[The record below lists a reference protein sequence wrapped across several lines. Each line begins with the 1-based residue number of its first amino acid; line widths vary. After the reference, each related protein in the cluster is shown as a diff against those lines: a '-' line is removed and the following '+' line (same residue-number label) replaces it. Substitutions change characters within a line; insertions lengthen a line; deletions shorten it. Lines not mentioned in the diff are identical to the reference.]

1 MDSGKTKVYNYQ
13 GTNSVFAE
21 INMTR
26 SKRIEEHGD
35 SSKMCKIVYFVVY
48 LFIFYGIN
56 NIIGS
61 PNISNTWYVVT
72 DISFTIDHGYFKKW
86 IATVFSAV

>member
-1 MDSGKTKVYNYQ
+1 MDSGKTKVSNYQ

-26 SKRIEEHGD
+26 SKKIEEHGD
-35 SSKMCKIVYFVVY
+35 SSKMCKIVYLHFEVC

-61 PNISNTWYVVT
+61 PNISNT
-72 DISFTIDHGYFKKW
+72 
-86 IATVFSAV
+86 

>member
-1 MDSGKTKVYNYQ
+1 MDSGKTKVSNYQ

-86 IATVFSAV
+86 IATIFSAV